1 MAGGDGP
8 VSAYVTH
15 VPRAPL
21 SDFVALLWL
30 QDGRAP
36 EHPRERVLP
45 TGTVELVV
53 SLAADEL
60 RVFGDERDGGAAEGG
75 ALVCGAHSRF
85 FVIDTVAALTTVG
98 VHFRPG
104 GAWPF
109 FGVPADAL
117 TDAHVSLDALW
128 GAGAAAGLRE
138 RLMEAATPAARFRV
152 LEEALLARLV
162 RAPAAGHLAVRLAVR
177 ALQSARGPVSIR
189 TVAERIGI
197 SQRRFGE
204 LFRAEV
210 GLAPKVFSRIRR
222 FQDVL
227 AAAGPAPDWSRV
239 ALECGFY
246 DQAHFIHDFRA
257 FSGLT
262 PSAYL
267 RQRTEHRNHLRDD
280 PA

>member
-1 MAGGDGP
+1 MSG
-8 VSAYVTH
+8 YVRH

-21 SDFVALLWL
+21 SDFVAVLWVQEGL
-30 QDGRAP
+30 AP
-36 EHPRERVLP
+36 EHARERLLP

-53 SLAADEL
+53 SLAADDL
-60 RVFGDERDGGAAEGG
+60 RVFADERDGGAAEGG

-85 FVIDTVAALTTVG
+85 FVIDTLAASATAG

-117 TDAHVSLDALW
+117 MDAHVPLDALW
-128 GAGAAAGLRE
+128 GAGAAAVLRE
-138 RLMEAATPAARFRV
+138 RLMEAPTRAARFRV
-152 LEEALLARLV
+152 LEEALLARL
-162 RAPAAGHLAVRLAVR
+162 ALGPPAGHLAVRVAVR
-177 ALQSARGPVSIR
+177 ALHSARGPVSIR
-189 TVAERIGI
+189 ALAERIGI

-204 LFRAEV
+204 IFRAEV
-210 GLAPKVFSRIRR
+210 GLAPKVFSRVRR

-227 AAAGPAPDWSRV
+227 AVAGPASEVDWSRV

-246 DQAHFIHDFRA
+246 DQAHFINDFRA

-267 RQRTEHRNHLRDD
+267 RLRTGHRNHLRDD

>member
-1 MAGGDGP
+1 MSGYARQ
-8 VSAYVTH
+8 

-21 SDFVALLWL
+21 SDFVALLWVQEGL
-30 QDGRAP
+30 TP
-36 EHPRERVLP
+36 EHPRERLLP

-53 SLAADEL
+53 SLATEDL
-60 RVFGDERDGGAAEGG
+60 RVFGDERDGGVAEGG
-75 ALVCGAHSRF
+75 ALVCGAHSRY
-85 FVIDTVAALTTVG
+85 FVIDTMAATATAG

-117 TDAHVSLDALW
+117 MDAHVPLDALW

-138 RLMEAATPAARFRV
+138 RLVEAPTPTDRFRV
-152 LEEALLARLV
+152 LEEALLARLAL
-162 RAPAAGHLAVRLAVR
+162 APAAGHLAVRFGVR
-177 ALQSARGPVSIR
+177 ALHSARGPVSIR
-189 TVAERIGI
+189 ALAERIGI
-197 SQRRFGE
+197 SQRRFGQ

-227 AAAGPAPDWSRV
+227 DVAGPAPEVDWSRV
-239 ALECGFY
+239 ALDCGFY
-246 DQAHFIHDFRA
+246 DQAHFINEFRA

-267 RQRTEHRNHLRDD
+267 RRRTGHRNHLRDD

>member
-1 MAGGDGP
+1 MSVYA
-8 VSAYVTH
+8 TH
-15 VPRAPL
+15 VPAAPL
-21 SDFVALLWL
+21 SGFVALLWV
-30 QDGRAP
+30 QEGRAP

-53 SLAADEL
+53 SLAADPL

-85 FVIDTVAALTTVG
+85 FVIDTVAAPATAG

-117 TDAHVSLDALW
+117 ADAHVPLDALW

-138 RLMEAATPAARFRV
+138 RLVEAPTPAARFRV

-162 RAPAAGHLAVRLAVR
+162 RAPGAGHLAVRMALR
-177 ALQSARGPVSIR
+177 ALESARGPLSIR
-189 TVAERIGI
+189 AVAERIGI
-197 SQRRFGE
+197 SQRRFGQ

-210 GLAPKVFSRIRR
+210 GVAPKVFTRIRR

-227 AAAGPAPDWSRV
+227 AAAGPASAVDWSRV
-239 ALECGFY
+239 ALDCGFY

-267 RQRTEHRNHLRDD
+267 RQRTEHLNHLRCDA
-280 PA
+280 P